1 MRKTP
6 RRKFT
11 LSDAMILVAATAL
24 ALALMRHRGP
34 LDIESQRLYINI
46 LNQLRDNILTISF
59 VAAMWSLAGLVLRL
73 RQPRPD
79 VRFLTRQHG
88 MVAFMAAA
96 VVLAIRLINF
106 GSVLSILVIDGA
118 YFWPGMSA
126 LDWDPELLR
135 GIPSEIGCAVAAACI
150 IQATGGRWRSEPS
163 WIDRM
168 GRILGIYWIGTIPF
182 AWFSVHIG

>member
-1 MRKTP
+1 MRMTP
-6 RRKFT
+6 YRKFT
-11 LSDAMILVAATAL
+11 LLDAMILVAATAP
-24 ALALMRHRGP
+24 ALALMRDRWP
-34 LDIESQRLYINI
+34 LDIESQRLYTNI
-46 LNQLRDNILTISF
+46 LMQLRDNILTISF
-59 VAAMWSLAGLVLRL
+59 AAAMWSLAGLVLRL

-79 VRFLTRQHG
+79 VRFLTRQPG
-88 MVAFMAAA
+88 MVACMAAA

-126 LDWDPELLR
+126 LDWDPENWR
-135 GIPSEIGCAVAAACI
+135 GIPSEIGCAVAAAWI
-150 IQATGGRWRSEPS
+150 IQAAGGRWRSEPS

-168 GRILGIYWIGTIPF
+168 GRILGIYWILTIPF